1 MRDGERGMTYIED
14 IMTKLAKKHK
24 LHMPLFDDD
33 NQKR

>member
-1 MRDGERGMTYIED
+1 MRGGERGMTYIKE

-24 LHMPLFDDD
+24 LHMSLYDDD